1 MTHAEQTMMIDDI
14 LDQDPTILE
23 DLEKINIENEQE
35 RIGEEDRKGMNL
47 YAQGKKLKI
56 PEVNIG

>member
-1 MTHAEQTMMIDDI
+1 MTHAEQAMMIDDF

-35 RIGEEDRKGMNL
+35 RIGEEDRKGML
-47 YAQGKKLKI
+47 
-56 PEVNIG
+56 V